1 MRGHIKYI
9 SQRLSLRKPQQE
21 ALHSL
26 AQFLDQVGLPC
37 SSSIDW
43 KSISDKFPQMK
54 NFEHDFPSVCFS
66 LATGVGKTR
75 LMGAML
81 VYLFLTKRVRNFL
94 ILAPNNTILD
104 KLVKDFSDPT
114 YSKYVFRGIAEF
126 STKRPKIITGENF
139 EQGYG
144 VRNDRAIQG
153 DFFSEEGDIH
163 INIFNIAKLH
173 TDKRKIK
180 QINDYLDVSYFDYL
194 ASLEDLVILMDEAHQ
209 YRAHAAMKTVQ
220 ELNPLLGLEFTA
232 TPQIEK
238 SGGSIDFKNILYNY
252 PLSAALKDEFLK
264 EPAVAGR
271 ENFDRKNFATEEELE
286 RLKIEDG
293 IVLHEQ
299 TKLHLQTY
307 AEEAGVKIVKP
318 LMLIVAQDTK
328 HADDIHKLIEGEE
341 FFNGCYR
348 GKVLV
353 VHSKVK
359 DEAEDKMLRDLLDV
373 ENPDNPIEIVIH
385 VDMLREGWDI
395 VNLYTMVPLRK
406 ANSKTLIEQ
415 NLGRGLRLPYG
426 KRTGKKE
433 VDTHTVVSHD
443 RFNEIVDAANRE
455 NSVIRRG
462 IVIGKDVS
470 TKPLEIVEVYS
481 QERLE
486 IEKIED
492 QEKRGITLKAF
503 EAIHSFNMDSK
514 DDIIDYVKKGVGVK
528 EDSNIES
535 IVAEFFTNHQE
546 KGIYIPRIRV
556 QPRVVQG
563 GRFLPFQLDLS
574 RIAVKPFGEGIIVQ
588 GLSTGERTVFA
599 TQSSKDSEEDIQ
611 NQLIVHLLNFDDVA
625 ENEESI
631 EIVRD
636 CTSQI
641 LCHLKSYLKE
651 ESQVVQVI
659 RQQGA
664 HLAKLIHSQM
674 IAHFQDSVIEWEE
687 AVAEKMIPL
696 RNMRLP
702 YSKENQ
708 IKHFTKPV
716 DEKLAIREMVFE
728 GFEKSLYPLVK
739 FDSDSER
746 IFSVIIEHDSEVIK
760 WIKPARGVFSFI
772 HYSKDACY
780 EPDFIVETGDTM
792 YLVEIKRKSEIESTE
807 VISKAKAAA
816 HWCQLAS
823 DYAKKNKAKPW
834 TYLLIPHDALHLY
847 MTLGGL
853 AATHVFIPP
862 TGK

>member
-9 SQRLSLRKPQQE
+9 SQRLSLRKPQYE
-21 ALHSL
+21 ALHIL

-37 SSSIDW
+37 NHSIDW
-43 KSISDKFPQMK
+43 EFLSDKFPEMK

-94 ILAPNNTILD
+94 ILAPNNTILE
-104 KLVKDFSDPT
+104 KLIKDFSDPT
-114 YSKYVFRGIAEF
+114 YSKYVFRGIAEL
-126 STKRPKIITGENF
+126 STKKPKIITGDNF

-144 VRNDRAIQG
+144 VRNDRAKQG
-153 DFFSEEGDIH
+153 DFFSEEEDIH

-180 QINDYLDVSYFDYL
+180 QINDYLDMSYFDYL

-220 ELNPLLGLEFTA
+220 ELRPLLGLEFTA

-238 SGGSIDFKNILYNY
+238 PQGSIKFKNILYNY
-252 PLSAALKDEFLK
+252 PLSEALKDKFLK

-271 ENFDRKNFATEEELE
+271 ENFDRKNFPTEEELE
-286 RLKIEDG
+286 KLKIEDG
-293 IVLHEQ
+293 ILLHEQ
-299 TKLHLQTY
+299 SKLHLQTY
-307 AEEAGVKIVKP
+307 AEETGEKRVKP
-318 LMLIVAQDTK
+318 LMLVVAQDTK
-328 HADDIHKLIEGEE
+328 HADDIYKLIEGEE

-359 DEAEDKMLRDLLDV
+359 EEAEDKMLRDLLDV

-433 VDTHTVVSHD
+433 VDTHTIVSHD
-443 RFNEIVDAANRE
+443 RFNEIIDAANRE
-455 NSVIRRG
+455 DSVIRRG

-492 QEKRGITLKAF
+492 QEERGITLRAF

-514 DDIIDYVKKGVGVK
+514 DEVIEYVKKSVGIK
-528 EDSNIES
+528 EGSNIES
-535 IVAEFFTNHQE
+535 IVEEFFKNHQV

-574 RIAVKPFGEGIIVQ
+574 QIAVKPFGEGIIVQ
-588 GLSTGERTVFA
+588 ELSTGERTVLA
-599 TQSSKDSEEDIQ
+599 SQILKDSDESIE
-611 NQLIVHLLNFDDVA
+611 NQLMAHLLDCNEVA
-625 ENEESI
+625 ENEENI

-636 CTSQI
+636 CTLQM

-664 HLAKLIHSQM
+664 HFAKLIHSQM
-674 IAHFQDSVIEWEE
+674 IAHFQEPVVEWDEE
-687 AVAEKMIPL
+687 IAEKMIPL

-708 IKHFTKPV
+708 IKHFSKPV

-728 GFEKSLYPLVK
+728 GFKKSLYPLVK

-746 IFSVIIEHDSEVIK
+746 IFSVIIEQDFDVIK
-760 WIKPARGVFSFI
+760 WIKPARGAFSFI

-780 EPDFIVETGDTM
+780 EPDFIIEMGDIM
-792 YLVEIKRKSEIESTE
+792 YLVEIKRKSEIESAE
-807 VISKAKAAA
+807 VISKAKAAF
-816 HWCQLAS
+816 HWCQLAT
-823 DYAKKNKAKPW
+823 DYARKNKTKPW

-847 MTLGGL
+847 MTLQGL
-853 AATHVFIPP
+853 AAAHVFIPAI
-862 TGK
+862 GK